1 MHAAI
6 AQHLDGIAAI
16 CRHFGVR
23 RLDVVGSA
31 AREADFDPAHSDA
44 DFLIEFAPDAPP
56 DLHRFFGAKA
66 ELEQLLGRAV
76 DLVERDAVRN
86 PYVRAAMEQNRQSVY
101 AA

>member
-31 AREADFDPAHSDA
+31 ARAADFDPAHSDA

-76 DLVERDAVRN
+76 DLVEHDAVRN